1 MKFAQTLLGVA
12 ALTLAGVA
20 AAFPTKTITIVVP
33 VAAGGGNDAMAR
45 LVAQRLATVMGSA
58 VIVENKAGASGA
70 IASEYVARAPADGH
84 TLLFGYTATHA
95 INPALQKLR
104 YDPVNDFEPV
114 GLVSESPTLMVVH
127 PSVKVTNAKALVAL
141 LKAKPDSFSYAS
153 AGNGT
158 APHLAA
164 ELFKMS
170 TSTVMTHIAYKGAA
184 PAMMDTIAGTTQVMF
199 PSLFAGSPQVKAG
212 KLVALGIAG
221 PKRVPNMPDVP
232 TLTEQG
238 IDVDVTQWYGL
249 FAPAKTPKDVIDR
262 LNTDLNK
269 VLASKELVAKMAEQ
283 GADVVSSTPAQFKTR
298 VASELAK
305 WKKVVASTGI
315 TAD

>member
-1 MKFAQTLLGVA
+1 MNFRKTLFAVA
-12 ALTLAGVA
+12 ALTFASVA

-45 LVAQRLATVMGSA
+45 LVAQRLSVVIGQP

-70 IASEYVARAPADGH
+70 IASEYVARAPADGY

-95 INPALQKLR
+95 INPVLQKLR

-114 GLVSESPTLMVVH
+114 GLVSESPTLLVVH
-127 PSVKVTNAKALVAL
+127 PSVKAKTAKDLVAL
-141 LKAKPDSFSYAS
+141 LKAKGNDFSYAS

-164 ELFKMS
+164 ELFKMA
-170 TSTVMTHIAYKGAA
+170 TAAPMVHVPYKGAA
-184 PAMMDTIAGTTQVMF
+184 PAMMDTIAGTTQIMF

-221 PKRVPNMPDVP
+221 PKRVPNMPGVP

-249 FAPAKTPKDVIDR
+249 FAPAKTPNEVIER
-262 LNTDLNK
+262 LNTELNK
-269 VLASKELVAKMAEQ
+269 VLASPELIAKMGEQ
-283 GADVVSSTPAQFKTR
+283 GADVVSSTPAQFKAR
-298 VASELAK
+298 VVSEIAK
-305 WKKVVASTGI
+305 WKKVVAASGI
-315 TAD
+315 VAD